1 MTFLQIAW
9 TLACVFII
17 ASGQLLFKKAGMEI
31 QLAGTWA
38 SPRALITV
46 GLALF
51 IYAIATLLWINLL
64 RFVALN
70 RAYSF
75 MALCF
80 VIVPIA
86 SHFAFGETIT
96 RGYAIGTGMIIC
108 GLLVASRFG

>member
-1 MTFLQIAW
+1 MTVLQIIW

-17 ASGQLLFKKAGMEI
+17 ASGQLLFKKAGLEI

-38 SPRALITV
+38 SSRALITV
-46 GLALF
+46 FCALV
-51 IYAIATLLWINLL
+51 IYGVATLLWINLL
-64 RFVALN
+64 RYVALN

-86 SHFAFGETIT
+86 SHFAFGEAIT
-96 RGYAIGTGMIIC
+96 RGYAIGTVFIIC